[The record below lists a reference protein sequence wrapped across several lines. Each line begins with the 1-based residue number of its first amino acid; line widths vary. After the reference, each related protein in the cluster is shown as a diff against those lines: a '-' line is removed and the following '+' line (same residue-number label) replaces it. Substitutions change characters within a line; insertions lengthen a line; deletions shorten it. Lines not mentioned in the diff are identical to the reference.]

1 MTSMDTP
8 VYLVLGVFVF
18 AAVGMP
24 IGFVL
29 ILTSMLMFVAI
40 GNLKMM
46 AIPQN
51 MVGGV
56 DSFIL
61 MAVPLFILAGKVMNA
76 GKVTDRIFNFASSL
90 VGHIKGGLGHV
101 NILASLI
108 FAGISGSAV
117 ADAAGLGEVEIR
129 AMQARGY
136 DDRFTAA
143 ITASSSVIGP
153 IFPPSVPMV
162 IFAGLTGTSVA
173 RLFLGGA
180 IPGIAMA
187 VFLMAA
193 TYLIAVRR
201 GFPSEPRATVREIV
215 RSLRNAFFAIL
226 SPVIVLGAIVTGI
239 TTPTEAAV
247 VAVLYSLLLGF
258 FYRTLRL
265 RDLPRL
271 VVETGVETG
280 VLMLIIAAVAIFSW
294 ILTYQMLP
302 QALMDFIFA
311 FTKSPVV
318 VITLLVILLLV
329 LGCFMNPTPGLV
341 VSVPFILPLA
351 EELGIDLVHLG
362 VLMVLVLAIGL
373 LTPPVGLCVFIV
385 ARIARLDCS
394 IVFRECTPYIITLVL
409 VSLLVAY
416 VPQVVLFVPNL
427 LLGKG

>member
-1 MTSMDTP
+1 MENP
-8 VYLVLGVFVF
+8 VYFVF
-18 AAVGMP
+18 ALFILAAVGMP
-24 IGFVL
+24 IAFAITVTAL
-29 ILTSMLMFVAI
+29 LMFLAV

-46 AIPQN
+46 AVAQN

-61 MAVPLFILAGKVMNA
+61 MAVPLFILAGKVMNS
-76 GKVTDRIFNFASSL
+76 GKVTDRIFSFASAL

-101 NILASLI
+101 NILGSLI

-117 ADAAGLGEVEIR
+117 ADAAGLGEVEIK

-136 DDRFTAA
+136 DARFSAA
-143 ITASSSVIGP
+143 ITAASSVIGP

-162 IFAGLTGTSVA
+162 IYGGLTGVSVA

-180 IPGIAMA
+180 IPGILMTI
-187 VFLMAA
+187 FLMAA
-193 TYLIAVRR
+193 TYIMAVRR
-201 GFPSEPRATVREIV
+201 NFPREPRPTLVGLARSFRE
-215 RSLRNAFFAIL
+215 AFFAIL

-239 TTPTEAAV
+239 TTATEAAV
-247 VAVLYSLLLGF
+247 IAVLYSMLLGF
-258 FYRTLRL
+258 CYRTLRPS
-265 RDLPRL
+265 DLPRL
-271 VVETGVETG
+271 FVETGVETG
-280 VLMLIIAAVAIFSW
+280 VMMLIVSAVGIFSW
-294 ILTYQMLP
+294 ILTYLMVP
-302 QALMDFIFA
+302 QSMMDFIFSY
-311 FTKSPVV
+311 TKSPAV
-318 VITLLVILLLV
+318 VIALLVVLLLI

-385 ARIARLDCS
+385 ARIARLDVS
-394 IVFRECTPYIITLVL
+394 IVFRECMPYIIALVL

-416 VPQVVLFVPNL
+416 VPQVVLLVPNL

>member
-1 MTSMDTP
+1 MDTP
-8 VYLVLGVFVF
+8 VYLVLGLFVF
-18 AAVGMP
+18 AAFGMP
-24 IGFVL
+24 ISFVL
-29 ILTSMLMFVAI
+29 ILTSMLMFAAI

-101 NILASLI
+101 NILGSLI

-180 IPGIAMA
+180 IPGIVMA
-187 VFLMAA
+187 AFLMAA

-201 GFPSEPRATVREIV
+201 SFPSEPRATVREIV

-247 VAVLYSLLLGF
+247 IAVLYSLLLGF

-302 QALMDFIFA
+302 QALIDFIFA

-318 VITLLVILLLV
+318 VITLLVILLLI

-341 VSVPFILPLA
+341 VSVPFVLPLA

>member
-1 MTSMDTP
+1 MDTP